1 MIGKSG
7 SGLSEMP
14 NKFFAALIIASCIC
28 VSGFSQNVT
37 FRQSET
43 DEFIDGFFWY
53 QKYLP
58 LENIPVYYVMRNTL
72 GFLKANDHE
81 EFIKLGNDMSGQI
94 RELKNTVFDRLQREI
109 ELRNYKMV
117 ILNREHGSR
126 ADVQE
131 LNNQFIFFKSFINTG
146 SYPQDDF
153 CLDRIDELYSLYV
166 TRLSYYNPNRQDIY
180 IVRQGDYFRKIALN
194 LFGNE
199 MHWRRIYNFGNN
211 KNLLPNPNN
220 PNLIIPGTVFQ
231 IPPPLQ

>member
-1 MIGKSG
+1 MIGKLG

-14 NKFFAALIIASCIC
+14 NKFVVALIIASCIC
-28 VSGFSQNVT
+28 VSGFSQTVT
-37 FRQSET
+37 IEQSEI
-43 DEFIDGFFWY
+43 DEFIDRFFWY

-58 LENIPVYYVMRNTL
+58 LENVPVYYVMRNTFN
-72 GFLKANDHE
+72 FLKVNDQE
-81 EFIKLGNDMSGQI
+81 EFIRLGNDMSGQI
-94 RELKNTVFDRLQREI
+94 REFKNIVFDRLRREMEQRDF
-109 ELRNYKMV
+109 KMV
-117 ILNREHGSR
+117 VLYRENSLM

-131 LNNQFIFFKSFINTG
+131 LHSQYLFFKLDIVLG
-146 SYPQDDF
+146 SYPKDDV

-180 IVRQGDYFRKIALN
+180 VVRQGDYFRKIALN

-199 MHWRRIYNFGNN
+199 MQWRRIYNFGNN

-231 IPPPLQ
+231 IPPPL